1 MKWFDR
7 WFYRQAKKAWESR
20 DEMEELFA
28 GAHPQTNAKR
38 AIKLG
43 RDEDDPHD
51 VLEGLRIVVKK
62 VIGGT
67 LVTFRHYDSRSD
79 RAEQRTYIITE
90 EQDFERELGK
100 CITLENMRQA
110 R

>member
-1 MKWFDR
+1 MKWLDR
-7 WFYRQAKKAWESR
+7 WFHRRWMNSWRNR
-20 DEMEELFA
+20 DELEELFA
-28 GAHPQTNAKR
+28 EPHPSTKPR
-38 AIKLG
+38 PIKLG

-51 VLEGLRIVVKK
+51 VLEGLRIVIKR

-67 LVTFRHYDSRSD
+67 LVTFRHYDSRKDQS
-79 RAEQRTYIITE
+79 EQRTYIITE

-100 CITLENMRQA
+100 CITLESMRQA

>member
-1 MKWFDR
+1 MKWLDR

-20 DEMEELFA
+20 DEMEELLA
-28 GAHPQTNAKR
+28 EPRTSAKR

-43 RDEDDPHD
+43 RDDDDPHD
-51 VLEGLRIVVKK
+51 VLEGLRIVVKR

-79 RAEQRTYIITE
+79 RAEQRTYNITE
-90 EQDFERELGK
+90 EQDFEK
-100 CITLENMRQA
+100 
-110 R
+110 

>member
-7 WFYRQAKKAWESR
+7 WFHRRWMNSWQNR
-20 DEMEELFA
+20 DELEELLA
-28 GAHPQTNAKR
+28 EPRTSAKPR
-38 AIKLG
+38 PIKLG

-51 VLEGLRIVVKK
+51 VLEGLRIVIKK

-67 LVTFRHYDSRSD
+67 LVTFRFYDSRTDRSD
-79 RAEQRTYIITE
+79 QRTYIITD
-90 EQDFERELGK
+90 EQDFEKELGK
-100 CITLENMRQA
+100 CITMESLR

>member
-7 WFYRQAKKAWESR
+7 WFHRRWMNSWRNR
-20 DEMEELFA
+20 DELEELLEV
-28 GAHPQTNAKR
+28 PQTSAKR

-51 VLEGLRIVVKK
+51 VLEGLRIVVKR

>member
-7 WFYRQAKKAWESR
+7 WFYRHAKKAWESR
-20 DEMEELFA
+20 DEMEELFDQ
-28 GAHPQTNAKR
+28 PRTNAKR
-38 AIKLG
+38 PIKLG
-43 RDEDDPHD
+43 QDPDDPHD
-51 VLEGLRIVVKK
+51 VLEGLRIVVKR

-79 RAEQRTYIITE
+79 RSEQRTYIITE